1 MLDDTRCLNSFL
13 RKTRRGHVLKITHEL
28 YLRTDIT
35 CGSNVCQ
42 QCTVDQTTVLDKY
55 MKNGNN
61 LVSTGHYLLVDT
73 NIVLQQV
80 DVLEDPLFTNVIVP
94 QVVLDEVRHKSLA
107 IYKRIRS
114 IIAIP
119 ERKFFVFINEFNKNT
134 FVLRKPG
141 ESPND
146 RNDRA
151 IRKIVQFYNEHLK
164 KQIAIVLLTDDIAN
178 RDLAR
183 QEGLIAFSL
192 KEYISTFNRPELLDR
207 LVLKE
212 ESFDLE
218 KDLGKRKEII
228 FPEHVSVSE
237 VQRGI
242 KSGKYL
248 QGTFQA
254 SRENYLEANVF
265 VQDSEKY
272 NQLFVQGYRNLNRAV
287 HDDIVAVEI
296 LPEQDWA
303 IPFSLV
309 IDDKDDDQG
318 DLVIEQEET
327 GLTVQGVSA
336 KRTPSCRIVAMIK
349 RNWRQYGGILQESL
363 PGAKFHLF
371 LPHEKR
377 IPKIRIES
385 RQAEELK
392 NSRVMVQID
401 HWPRSSRYPHG
412 HFIKTLGKLGDKET
426 ENEVILAENDILHH
440 EFPEA
445 VLDCLPKLPWTITEE
460 VRLFIYFN
468 FKLFLFLFFLK
479 YSKDLANRVDLRDF
493 CIVSIDPPGCT
504 DIDDALHCRL
514 LENGNFECGVHIADV
529 THFVRPNTALDLE
542 ARERGTTVYLTDR
555 RIDMLPVLL
564 SGNLC
569 SLRGGEER
577 FAFSVRWEIT
587 SDAKIIK
594 TIFHKSIIKSKSAM
608 TYEQAQTIKDDSGI
622 NDEIALSLR
631 RLHSIAAQLRQKR
644 LDKGALVLESSEVR
658 FQLDTETHDPLS
670 VMNKELRETNW
681 LVEEFML
688 LANISVAEK
697 IYELFPDCACLRK
710 HPAPPISNFDPLVK
724 AADTKGFQVK
734 ANTGKE
740 LADSLDQAVLSAH
753 PYFNTML
760 RMLAT
765 RCMMQAVYFCSGF
778 ESDIK
783 SFEHYGL
790 ATPIYTHFTSPI
802 RRYADVLVHRLLAAG
817 INADATFPDLLNKR
831 VLQQI
836 CNNLN
841 YRHRMAQYAARASVD
856 LHTQLFFKNMNTDED
871 GYVFA
876 VRKNALQILLPR
888 YGLETTLFLRDKDGK
903 SIGEFNE
910 EESTQTINNLTIHM
924 FDPVTVQISV
934 DSNNIQRQR
943 IQIRLVKPFIDGFS
957 VSPIVKNKTALEEV
971 DNTITTPVKRLK
983 VKSSK

>member
-1 MLDDTRCLNSFL
+1 MIDDTRRLNSFL

-35 CGSNVCQ
+35 CGSNACQ
-42 QCTVDQTTVLDKY
+42 QCIIGQTTLLDKH

-61 LVSTGHYLLVDT
+61 LISTGHYLLVDT

-80 DVLEDPLFTNVIVP
+80 DVLEDPLLTNVIVP
-94 QVVLDEVRHKSLA
+94 QIVLDEVRHKSLA

-151 IRKIVQFYNEHLK
+151 IRKIAQFYNEHLK
-164 KQIAIVLLTDDIAN
+164 QQISIVLLTDDIAN

-287 HDDIVAVEI
+287 HDDIVAVEV
-296 LPEQDWA
+296 LPEQEWA

-327 GLTVQGVSA
+327 GLVVQGVSS
-336 KRTPSCRIVAMIK
+336 KRTSSCRIVAIIK
-349 RNWRQYGGILQESL
+349 RNWRQYCGILQESL
-363 PGAKFHLF
+363 PGARFHLF
-371 LPHEKR
+371 LPHERR

-426 ENEVILAENDILHH
+426 ENEVILAEHDILHH

-460 VRLFIYFN
+460 
-468 FKLFLFLFFLK
+468 
-479 YSKDLANRVDLRDF
+479 DLANRVDLRDF

-504 DIDDALHCRL
+504 DIDDALHCRS

-587 SDAKIIK
+587 PDAKIVN
-594 TIFHKSIIKSKSAM
+594 TIFHKSIIKSRSAM
-608 TYEQAQTIKDDSGI
+608 TYEQAQAIKDDSGI
-622 NDEIALSLR
+622 NDEIARSLR

-658 FQLDTETHDPLS
+658 FQLDTETHDPLN
-670 VMNKELRETNW
+670 VINKELRETNW

-724 AADTKGFQVK
+724 AAETKGFQVK

-740 LADSLDQAVLSAH
+740 LADSLDQAILSAH

-856 LHTQLFFKNMNTDED
+856 LHTQLFFKNMNTNED

-903 SIGEFNE
+903 SVGEFHE

-957 VSPIVKNKTALEEV
+957 VAPIVKNKTTIDEI

>member
-1 MLDDTRCLNSFL
+1 MLDDTRRLNSFL

-35 CGSNVCQ
+35 CGSHACH
-42 QCTVDQTTVLDKY
+42 QCTIDQRTLLDKQ
-55 MKNGNN
+55 MTNGNS
-61 LVSTGHYLLVDT
+61 LVPSGHYLIVDT
-73 NIVLQQV
+73 NIILQQV

-114 IIAIP
+114 IIAVP

-151 IRKIVQFYNEHLK
+151 IRKIAQFYNEHLK
-164 KQIAIVLLTDDIAN
+164 QQIPIVLLTDDIAN
-178 RDLAR
+178 RDLSR
-183 QEGLIAFSL
+183 QDGLIAFSL

-272 NQLFVQGYRNLNRAV
+272 NQLFVQGYRNLNRSV
-287 HDDIVAVEI
+287 HDDVVAVEI
-296 LPEQDWA
+296 LPEQEWA

-327 GLTVQGVSA
+327 GLVVQGISS
-336 KRTPSCRIVAMIK
+336 KRTPSCRVVAIIK
-349 RNWRQYGGILQESL
+349 RNWRQYCGILQQSL

-371 LPHEKR
+371 LPHERR
-377 IPKIRIES
+377 IPKVRIES

-460 VRLFIYFN
+460 
-468 FKLFLFLFFLK
+468 
-479 YSKDLANRVDLRDF
+479 DLVNRIDLRDF

-514 LENGNFECGVHIADV
+514 LENGNYECGVHIADV

-587 SDAKIIK
+587 NDAKIVN

-608 TYEQAQTIKDDSGI
+608 TYEQAQTIKDDSGM

-644 LDKGALVLESSEVR
+644 LDRGALVLESSEVR

-670 VMNKELRETNW
+670 VVNKELRETNW

-724 AADTKGFQVK
+724 AAETKGFQVK

-740 LADSLDQAVLSAH
+740 LADSLDGAVLFAH

-778 ESDIK
+778 ESDMK

-802 RRYADVLVHRLLAAG
+802 RRYADILVHRLLAAG

-910 EESTQTINNLTIHM
+910 EEATQTINNLTIHM

-934 DSNNIQRQR
+934 DTYNIQRQR
-943 IQIRLVKPFIDGFS
+943 IQIHLVKPFIEGFS
-957 VSPIVKNKTALEEV
+957 VPAIVKNKTTIDEV

>member
-1 MLDDTRCLNSFL
+1 MIDDTRRLNSFL

-35 CGSNVCQ
+35 CGSNACQ
-42 QCTVDQTTVLDKY
+42 QCIVDQSTILDKH

-80 DVLEDPLFTNVIVP
+80 DVLEDSLFTNVIVP

-164 KQIAIVLLTDDIAN
+164 QQISMVLLTDDIAN

-287 HDDIVAVEI
+287 HDDLVAVEI

-327 GLTVQGVSA
+327 GLTVQGVSS
-336 KRTPSCRIVAMIK
+336 KRTPSCRIIGIIK
-349 RNWRQYGGILQESL
+349 RNWRQYCGILQESL

-426 ENEVILAENDILHH
+426 ENEVILAEHDILHH

-445 VLDCLPKLPWTITEE
+445 VLDCLPKLPWIITEE
-460 VRLFIYFN
+460 
-468 FKLFLFLFFLK
+468 
-479 YSKDLANRVDLRDF
+479 DLANRIDLRDF

-587 SDAKIIK
+587 PDAKIVN

-631 RLHSIAAQLRQKR
+631 HLHSIAAQLRQKR

-724 AADTKGFQVK
+724 AAETKGFQIK

-740 LADSLDQAVLSAH
+740 LADSLDQAVLLAH

-817 INADATFPDLLNKR
+817 ISADATFPDLLNKR

-856 LHTQLFFKNMNTDED
+856 LHTQLFFKNMNTNED

-903 SIGEFNE
+903 SMGDYNE
-910 EESTQTINNLTIHM
+910 EEATQTINNLTIHM

-934 DSNNIQRQR
+934 DSNNVQRQR
-943 IQIRLVKPFIDGFS
+943 IQIHLVKPFIDGFS

-971 DNTITTPVKRLK
+971 DNTMTTSVKRLK

>member
-42 QCTVDQTTVLDKY
+42 QCTVDQTPVLDKY

-327 GLTVQGVSA
+327 GLTVQGVSS
-336 KRTPSCRIVAMIK
+336 KRTPSCRIVAIIK
-349 RNWRQYGGILQESL
+349 RNWRQYCGILQESL

-460 VRLFIYFN
+460 
-468 FKLFLFLFFLK
+468 
-479 YSKDLANRVDLRDF
+479 DLANRVDLRDF

-577 FAFSVRWEIT
+577 WEIT
-587 SDAKIIK
+587 PDAKIIK

-943 IQIRLVKPFIDGFS
+943 IQIHLVKPFIDGFS

>member
-327 GLTVQGVSA
+327 GLTVQGVSS
-336 KRTPSCRIVAMIK
+336 KRTPSCRIVAIIK
-349 RNWRQYGGILQESL
+349 RNWRQYCGILQESL

-377 IPKIRIES
+377 IPKVRIES

-460 VRLFIYFN
+460 
-468 FKLFLFLFFLK
+468 
-479 YSKDLANRVDLRDF
+479 DLANRVDLRDF

>member
-42 QCTVDQTTVLDKY
+42 QCTVDQTPVLDKY

-327 GLTVQGVSA
+327 GLTVQGVSS
-336 KRTPSCRIVAMIK
+336 KRTPSCRIVAIIK
-349 RNWRQYGGILQESL
+349 RNWRQYCGILQESL

-460 VRLFIYFN
+460 
-468 FKLFLFLFFLK
+468 
-479 YSKDLANRVDLRDF
+479 DLANRVDLRDF

-577 FAFSVRWEIT
+577 WEIT
-587 SDAKIIK
+587 PDAKIIK

-724 AADTKGFQVK
+724 AADTK
-734 ANTGKE
+734 
-740 LADSLDQAVLSAH
+740 
-753 PYFNTML
+753 
-760 RMLAT
+760 
-765 RCMMQAVYFCSGF
+765 
-778 ESDIK
+778 
-783 SFEHYGL
+783 
-790 ATPIYTHFTSPI
+790 
-802 RRYADVLVHRLLAAG
+802 
-817 INADATFPDLLNKR
+817 
-831 VLQQI
+831 
-836 CNNLN
+836 
-841 YRHRMAQYAARASVD
+841 
-856 LHTQLFFKNMNTDED
+856 
-871 GYVFA
+871 
-876 VRKNALQILLPR
+876 
-888 YGLETTLFLRDKDGK
+888 
-903 SIGEFNE
+903 
-910 EESTQTINNLTIHM
+910 
-924 FDPVTVQISV
+924 
-934 DSNNIQRQR
+934 
-943 IQIRLVKPFIDGFS
+943 
-957 VSPIVKNKTALEEV
+957 
-971 DNTITTPVKRLK
+971 
-983 VKSSK
+983 

>member
-1 MLDDTRCLNSFL
+1 
-13 RKTRRGHVLKITHEL
+13 
-28 YLRTDIT
+28 
-35 CGSNVCQ
+35 
-42 QCTVDQTTVLDKY
+42 
-55 MKNGNN
+55 
-61 LVSTGHYLLVDT
+61 
-73 NIVLQQV
+73 
-80 DVLEDPLFTNVIVP
+80 
-94 QVVLDEVRHKSLA
+94 
-107 IYKRIRS
+107 
-114 IIAIP
+114 
-119 ERKFFVFINEFNKNT
+119 
-134 FVLRKPG
+134 
-141 ESPND
+141 
-146 RNDRA
+146 
-151 IRKIVQFYNEHLK
+151 
-164 KQIAIVLLTDDIAN
+164 AIVLLTDDIAN

-327 GLTVQGVSA
+327 GLTVQGVSS
-336 KRTPSCRIVAMIK
+336 KRTPSCRIVAIIK
-349 RNWRQYGGILQESL
+349 RNWRQYCGILQESL

-377 IPKIRIES
+377 IPKVRIES

-460 VRLFIYFN
+460 
-468 FKLFLFLFFLK
+468 
-479 YSKDLANRVDLRDF
+479 DLANRVDLRDF

-631 RLHSIAAQLRQKR
+631 HLHSIAAQLRQKR

>member
-1 MLDDTRCLNSFL
+1 M
-13 RKTRRGHVLKITHEL
+13 
-28 YLRTDIT
+28 
-35 CGSNVCQ
+35 
-42 QCTVDQTTVLDKY
+42 
-55 MKNGNN
+55 
-61 LVSTGHYLLVDT
+61 
-73 NIVLQQV
+73 
-80 DVLEDPLFTNVIVP
+80 
-94 QVVLDEVRHKSLA
+94 
-107 IYKRIRS
+107 
-114 IIAIP
+114 
-119 ERKFFVFINEFNKNT
+119 
-134 FVLRKPG
+134 
-141 ESPND
+141 
-146 RNDRA
+146 
-151 IRKIVQFYNEHLK
+151 
-164 KQIAIVLLTDDIAN
+164 VLLTDDIAN

-287 HDDIVAVEI
+287 HDDLVAVEI

-327 GLTVQGVSA
+327 GLTVQGVSS
-336 KRTPSCRIVAMIK
+336 KRTPSCRIIGIIK
-349 RNWRQYGGILQESL
+349 RNWRQYCGILQESL

-426 ENEVILAENDILHH
+426 ENEVILAEHDILHH

-445 VLDCLPKLPWTITEE
+445 VLDCLPKLPWIITEE
-460 VRLFIYFN
+460 
-468 FKLFLFLFFLK
+468 
-479 YSKDLANRVDLRDF
+479 DLANRIDLRDF

-587 SDAKIIK
+587 PDAKIVN

-631 RLHSIAAQLRQKR
+631 HLHSIAAQLRQKR

-724 AADTKGFQVK
+724 AAETKGFQIK

-740 LADSLDQAVLSAH
+740 LADSLDQAVLLAH

-817 INADATFPDLLNKR
+817 ISADATFPDLLNKR

-856 LHTQLFFKNMNTDED
+856 LHTQLFFKNMNTNED

-903 SIGEFNE
+903 SMGDYNE
-910 EESTQTINNLTIHM
+910 EEATQTINNLTIHM

-934 DSNNIQRQR
+934 DSNNVQRQR
-943 IQIRLVKPFIDGFS
+943 IQIHLVKPFIDGFS

-971 DNTITTPVKRLK
+971 DNTMTTSVKRLK

>member
-1 MLDDTRCLNSFL
+1 MIDDTRRLNSFL

-28 YLRTDIT
+28 YLRTDIP
-35 CGSNVCQ
+35 CGSNACQ
-42 QCTVDQTTVLDKY
+42 QCTIDESTLLDKH
-55 MKNGNN
+55 MNNGNS

-73 NIVLQQV
+73 NVVLQQV
-80 DVLEDPLFTNVIVP
+80 DLLEDPLFTNVIVP
-94 QVVLDEVRHKSLA
+94 QIVLDEVRHKSLA

-114 IIAIP
+114 VISIP

-151 IRKIVQFYNEHLK
+151 IRKISQFYNEHLK
-164 KQIAIVLLTDDIAN
+164 QQIPIVLLTDDIAN

-183 QEGLIAFSL
+183 QEGLLAFSL
-192 KEYISTFNRPELLDR
+192 KEYVTTFNRPELLDR

-218 KDLGKRKEII
+218 KDIGKRKEII
-228 FPEHVSVSE
+228 FPEHVPLSE

-242 KSGKYL
+242 KSGRYL

-287 HDDIVAVEI
+287 HDDIVAVEV
-296 LPEQDWA
+296 LQEQEWA
-303 IPFSLV
+303 TPFSLV

-327 GLTVQGVSA
+327 GLVVPGVSSKKTA
-336 KRTPSCRIVAMIK
+336 SCRIVAIIK
-349 RNWRQYGGILQESL
+349 RNWRQYCGILQESL

-371 LPHEKR
+371 LPHERR

-401 HWPRSSRYPHG
+401 HWPRLSRYPQG

-445 VLDCLPKLPWTITEE
+445 VLDCLPKLPWTITAE
-460 VRLFIYFN
+460 
-468 FKLFLFLFFLK
+468 
-479 YSKDLANRVDLRDF
+479 DLATRVDLREF

-504 DIDDALHCRL
+504 DIDDALHCRT
-514 LENGNFECGVHIADV
+514 LENGNYECGVHIADV

-577 FAFSVRWEIT
+577 FAFSVRWEMT
-587 SDAKIIK
+587 PDAKIVQ
-594 TIFHKSIIKSKSAM
+594 TQFHKSIIKSKSAM
-608 TYEQAQTIKDDSGI
+608 TYEQAQTIKDDAGI
-622 NDEIALSLR
+622 NDEIAQSLR
-631 RLHSIAAQLRQKR
+631 RLHSIAAQLRKR
-644 LDKGALVLESSEVR
+644 RMDRGALVLESSEVR

-724 AADTKGFQVK
+724 AADTKGFLIK

-740 LADSLDQAVLSAH
+740 LADSLDQAILSAH

-778 ESDIK
+778 ESDMK
-783 SFEHYGL
+783 NFEHYGL

-802 RRYADVLVHRLLAAG
+802 RRYSDVLVHRLLAAG

-856 LHTQLFFKNMNTDED
+856 LHTHLFFKNMHTDED
-871 GYVFA
+871 GYVFG

-888 YGLETTLFLRDKDGK
+888 YGLETTLFLRDKEGK
-903 SIGEFNE
+903 SVGEFNE
-910 EESTQTINNLTIHM
+910 EEATQTINNMTIHM

-934 DSNNIQRQR
+934 DTNNVQRQR
-943 IQIRLVKPFIDGFS
+943 IQIHLVKPFIDGFS
-957 VSPIVKNKTALEEV
+957 VSPIIKNKTTLE
-971 DNTITTPVKRLK
+971 DIDDTITTPVKRLK

>member
-1 MLDDTRCLNSFL
+1 MLDDTRRLNSFL

-35 CGSNVCQ
+35 CGSHACH
-42 QCTVDQTTVLDKY
+42 QCTIDQRTLLDKQ
-55 MKNGNN
+55 MTNGNS
-61 LVSTGHYLLVDT
+61 LVSSGHYLIVDT
-73 NIVLQQV
+73 NIILQQV

-114 IIAIP
+114 IIAVP

-151 IRKIVQFYNEHLK
+151 IRKIAQFYNEHLK
-164 KQIAIVLLTDDIAN
+164 QQIPIVLLTDDIAN
-178 RDLAR
+178 RDLSR
-183 QEGLIAFSL
+183 QDGLIAFSL

-272 NQLFVQGYRNLNRAV
+272 NQLFVQGYRNLNRSV
-287 HDDIVAVEI
+287 HDDVVAVEI
-296 LPEQDWA
+296 LPEQEWA

-327 GLTVQGVSA
+327 GLVVQGISS
-336 KRTPSCRIVAMIK
+336 KRTPSCRVVAIIK
-349 RNWRQYGGILQESL
+349 RNWRQYCGILQQSL

-371 LPHEKR
+371 LPHERR
-377 IPKIRIES
+377 IPKVRIES

-460 VRLFIYFN
+460 
-468 FKLFLFLFFLK
+468 
-479 YSKDLANRVDLRDF
+479 DLANRVDLRDF

-514 LENGNFECGVHIADV
+514 LENGNYECGVHIADV

-587 SDAKIIK
+587 TDAKIVN

-608 TYEQAQTIKDDSGI
+608 TYEQAQTIKDDSGM

-631 RLHSIAAQLRQKR
+631 RLHSIAAQLRQTR
-644 LDKGALVLESSEVR
+644 LDRGALVLESSEVR

-670 VMNKELRETNW
+670 VVNKELRETNW

-688 LANISVAEK
+688 LANISAAEK

-724 AADTKGFQVK
+724 AAETKGFQVK

-740 LADSLDQAVLSAH
+740 LADSLDGAVLLAH

-778 ESDIK
+778 ESDMK

-910 EESTQTINNLTIHM
+910 EEATQTINNLTIHM

-934 DSNNIQRQR
+934 DTYNIQRQR
-943 IQIRLVKPFIDGFS
+943 IQIHLVKPFIEGFS
-957 VSPIVKNKTALEEV
+957 VSAIVKNKTTIDEV

>member
-1 MLDDTRCLNSFL
+1 
-13 RKTRRGHVLKITHEL
+13 
-28 YLRTDIT
+28 
-35 CGSNVCQ
+35 
-42 QCTVDQTTVLDKY
+42 
-55 MKNGNN
+55 
-61 LVSTGHYLLVDT
+61 
-73 NIVLQQV
+73 
-80 DVLEDPLFTNVIVP
+80 P
-94 QVVLDEVRHKSLA
+94 
-107 IYKRIRS
+107 
-114 IIAIP
+114 
-119 ERKFFVFINEFNKNT
+119 
-134 FVLRKPG
+134 
-141 ESPND
+141 
-146 RNDRA
+146 
-151 IRKIVQFYNEHLK
+151 
-164 KQIAIVLLTDDIAN
+164 IVLLTDDIAN
-178 RDLAR
+178 RDLSR
-183 QEGLIAFSL
+183 QDGLIAFSL

-272 NQLFVQGYRNLNRAV
+272 NQLFVQGYRNLNRSV
-287 HDDIVAVEI
+287 HDDVVAVEI
-296 LPEQDWA
+296 LPEQEWA

-327 GLTVQGVSA
+327 GLVVQGISS
-336 KRTPSCRIVAMIK
+336 KRTPSCRVVAIIK
-349 RNWRQYGGILQESL
+349 RNWRQYCGILQQSL

-371 LPHEKR
+371 LPHERR
-377 IPKIRIES
+377 IPKVRIES

-460 VRLFIYFN
+460 
-468 FKLFLFLFFLK
+468 
-479 YSKDLANRVDLRDF
+479 DLVNRIDLRDF

-514 LENGNFECGVHIADV
+514 LENGNYECGVHIADV

-587 SDAKIIK
+587 NDAKIVN

-608 TYEQAQTIKDDSGI
+608 TYEQAQTIKDDSGM

-644 LDKGALVLESSEVR
+644 LDRGALVLESSEVR

-670 VMNKELRETNW
+670 VVNKELRETNW

-724 AADTKGFQVK
+724 AAETKGFQVK

-740 LADSLDQAVLSAH
+740 LADSLDGAVLCAH

-778 ESDIK
+778 ESDMK

-802 RRYADVLVHRLLAAG
+802 RRYADILVHRLLAAG

-903 SIGEFNE
+903 SNGEFNE
-910 EESTQTINNLTIHM
+910 ENSILSMPKLT
-924 FDPVTVQISV
+924 TISV
-934 DSNNIQRQR
+934 E
-943 IQIRLVKPFIDGFS
+943 
-957 VSPIVKNKTALEEV
+957 KNGHKFRSSGCL
-971 DNTITTPVKRLK
+971 I
-983 VKSSK
+983 SSKVNN

>member
-13 RKTRRGHVLKITHEL
+13 RICSFVFFSFFHHQKT
-28 YLRTDIT
+28 
-35 CGSNVCQ
+35 
-42 QCTVDQTTVLDKY
+42 
-55 MKNGNN
+55 
-61 LVSTGHYLLVDT
+61 
-73 NIVLQQV
+73 V

-327 GLTVQGVSA
+327 GLTVQGVSS
-336 KRTPSCRIVAMIK
+336 KRTPSCRIVAIIK
-349 RNWRQYGGILQESL
+349 RNWRQYCGILQESL

-377 IPKIRIES
+377 IPKVRIES

-460 VRLFIYFN
+460 
-468 FKLFLFLFFLK
+468 
-479 YSKDLANRVDLRDF
+479 DLANRVDLRDF